1 MHETEVSQTASKITP
16 KHIAYVN
23 PIPMEGG
30 LANSH
35 SRGDEE
41 VYLPP
46 PSIFCW
52 NPQKITFFFIFTV
65 YQLL

>member
-46 PSIFCW
+46 PSIFC
-52 NPQKITFFFIFTV
+52 
-65 YQLL
+65 